1 MLNEPV
7 LSEVE
12 GVKHLALSKGDSSAE
27 FTLERTGCVAIG
39 FTEGLSCWL
48 SHQNYKDLF
57 DGQQQIFFTPIL
69 AKTQAFSSCH

>member
-1 MLNEPV
+1 MEAQ
-7 LSEVE
+7 
-12 GVKHLALSKGDSSAE
+12 GCGDPS
-27 FTLERTGCVAIG
+27 LPGCVAIG